1 MFFAGDLD
9 YQSPQKQLIYIL
21 WLKLFMSC
29 FQREMQK
36 ELHRVTE
43 LEIKNEQQQKLLRR
57 KNEEIASAKRRLRHG
72 SAGTL
77 PPING

>member
-1 MFFAGDLD
+1 
-9 YQSPQKQLIYIL
+9 
-21 WLKLFMSC
+21 
-29 FQREMQK
+29 MQK
-36 ELHRVTE
+36 EMQRISE

-57 KNEEIASAKRRLRHG
+57 KNEEIASAKRRLRNG